1 MGYSRTTGTR
11 YEPYDSTP
19 SPRAGMTG
27 RVRVLFAILVVFLV
41 CYMDNKDRTWCKST
55 SYEITEADG
64 GRSNTYIDL

>member
-1 MGYSRTTGTR
+1 
-11 YEPYDSTP
+11 
-19 SPRAGMTG
+19 MTG

-64 GRSNTYIDL
+64 GRSNTYIDLLVVRLSSVCTYTGRT